1 MELLFF
7 CTMEKHT
14 NELIKESSPYL
25 RQHAHNP
32 VNWIPWS
39 DDLFDR
45 AKRENKPVLISVGYS
60 ACHWC
65 HVMEHECFEDEE
77 VAALMNEHFINVKVD
92 REERPDVDQVYM
104 TAVQLMTQR
113 GGWPLNCFTLP
124 DGCPIY
130 GGTYFPKD
138 QWMHILRSLDH
149 TFRTDLDK
157 AVSYAEKLHEG
168 IVLHELIDEPVK
180 NEVLSQEKLHELV
193 LRWSRSFDISE
204 GGDARAPKFPLPS
217 NYQFL
222 LHYGVRF
229 EHEKTLRHVEL
240 TLDKMAMG
248 GVYDQIG
255 GGFTRYSVDL
265 LWKVPHFEKM
275 LYDNGQLISLYANA
289 FRHFKKPLYKRTVY
303 QTVEWI
309 QREMMSKDG
318 AFYSALDADSEGEEG
333 KFYCWNPSE
342 MSAVL
347 AKDDQWALEFYN
359 MNQRGY
365 WEDEK
370 YIPLR
375 TISDTDLMR
384 EKGWDEEELEKQIK
398 RVNGLLLDERSHRI
412 RPGLDTKRLTSW
424 NAMVITGLCDA
435 FGAFG
440 EEEFLHLALKNARW
454 IVSERIH
461 NGKLLRSAGKDAK
474 HIEGFLE
481 DYAHV
486 IEAFIHL
493 YGITFDRSWLDL
505 AMDLSET
512 VRSEFQDSH
521 SKMCYFT
528 AANST
533 LIARKMDLNDNV
545 LPSGNS
551 LMATNFYRLGELFH
565 KEEYTQDARQMLMN
579 IYEGMEQYGS
589 GYSGWGSLLLQ
600 FTCPSFQLA
609 IVGNDVHEMHQALLK
624 DYLPHAIF
632 CGGLDLSIPVLQ
644 DKSILDK
651 TMVYVCT
658 DGACLMPTSK
668 LDEVRKQ
675 LSNTSY

>member
-1 MELLFF
+1 
-7 CTMEKHT
+7 MEKHT

-39 DDLFDR
+39 DDLFER
-45 AKRENKPVLISVGYS
+45 AQRENKPVLISVGYS

-65 HVMEHECFEDEE
+65 HVMERECFEDEE
-77 VAALMNEHFINVKVD
+77 VAALMNAHFINVKVD

-124 DGCPIY
+124 DGRPIY

-149 TFRTDLDK
+149 TFRTDIDK
-157 AVSYAEKLHEG
+157 AVAYAEKLHEG

-229 EHEKTLRHVEL
+229 DHEKTLKHVEL

-248 GVYDQIG
+248 GIYDQIG
-255 GGFTRYSVDL
+255 GGFTRYSVDM

-289 FRHFKKPLYKRTVY
+289 YRHFKKPLYKRIVY
-303 QTVEWI
+303 QTVEWL
-309 QREMMSKDG
+309 QREMMDTHG
-318 AFYSALDADSEGEEG
+318 AFYAALDADSEGEEG
-333 KFYCWNPSE
+333 KFYCWTPEE
-342 MSAVL
+342 ML
-347 AKDDQWALEFYN
+347 ATLSKEDRWVLEFYN

-365 WEDEK
+365 WEEDK

-375 TISDTDLMR
+375 KSSDAEVMR
-384 EKGWDEEELEKQIK
+384 TMGWTTEELEANIL
-398 RVNGLLLDERSHRI
+398 RINGLLLDERSHRV
-412 RPGLDTKRLTSW
+412 RPGLDNKRLTSW
-424 NAMVITGLCDA
+424 NAMVIVGLCDA
-435 FGAFG
+435 YGAFG
-440 EEEFLHLALKNARW
+440 DEEFLHLAVKNARW
-454 IVSERIH
+454 IVRERLQQ
-461 NGKLLRSAGKDAK
+461 GKLLRSAGAEEKQ
-474 HIEGFLE
+474 IQGFLE
-481 DYAHV
+481 DYAHT
-486 IEAFIHL
+486 IEAFIQL
-493 YGITFDRSWLDL
+493 YTVSFDHSWLDYAL
-505 AMDLSET
+505 ELTET
-512 VRSEFQDSH
+512 VRAEFQDPK

-528 AANST
+528 SGNST

-551 LMATNFYRLGELFH
+551 LMATNFYRLGQLFKRTDLLH
-565 KEEYTQDARQMLMN
+565 DSEQMLMN
-579 IYEGMEQYGS
+579 IYDGMEQYGS

-600 FTCPSFQLA
+600 FTCASFQLA
-609 IVGNDVHEMHQALLK
+609 IVGVNVQDQKQTLLK
-624 DYLPHAIF
+624 EYLPNTLF
-632 CGGLDLSIPVLQ
+632 CGGSDLSLP
-644 DKSILDK
+644 ILEDK
-651 TMVYVCT
+651 TLTEKTMLYVCT
-658 DGACLMPTSK
+658 DGACLMPTEH

-675 LSNTSY
+675 LSNSNY

>member
-1 MELLFF
+1 
-7 CTMEKHT
+7 MEKHT
-14 NELIKESSPYL
+14 NELINESSPYL

-39 DDLFDR
+39 DDLFER
-45 AKRENKPVLISVGYS
+45 AQRENKPVLISVGYS

-65 HVMEHECFEDEE
+65 HVMERECFEDEE
-77 VAALMNEHFINVKVD
+77 VAVLMNAHFINVKVD

-124 DGCPIY
+124 DGRPIY

-180 NEVLSQEKLHELV
+180 NEVLAQEKLHELV

-229 EHEKTLRHVEL
+229 EHEKTLKHVEL

-248 GVYDQIG
+248 GIYDQIG
-255 GGFTRYSVDL
+255 GGFTRYSVDM

-289 FRHFKKPLYKRTVY
+289 YRHFKKPLYKRIVY
-303 QTVEWI
+303 QTVEWL
-309 QREMMSKDG
+309 QREMKDTHG
-318 AFYSALDADSEGEEG
+318 AFYAALDADSEGEEG
-333 KFYCWNPSE
+333 KFYCWNPE
-342 MSAVL
+342 DMSAAL
-347 AKDDQWALEFYN
+347 SKKDRWVLEFYN

-365 WEDEK
+365 WEEDK

-375 TISDTDLMR
+375 TSSDTEVMR
-384 EKGWDEEELEKQIK
+384 TMGWTAQELEANIL
-398 RVNGLLLDERSHRI
+398 RINGLLLDERSHRV
-412 RPGLDTKRLTSW
+412 RPGLDNKRLTSW
-424 NAMVITGLCDA
+424 NAMVIVGLCDA
-435 FGAFG
+435 YGAFG
-440 EEEFLHLALKNARW
+440 DEEFLHLAVKNARW
-454 IVSERIH
+454 IVRERMQQ
-461 NGKLLRSAGKDAK
+461 GKLLRSAGAEAK
-474 HIEGFLE
+474 HIQGFLE
-481 DYAHV
+481 DYAHTV
-486 IEAFIHL
+486 ESFIQL
-493 YGITFDRSWLDL
+493 YTVSLDRSWLDYAL
-505 AMDLSET
+505 ELTET
-512 VRSEFQDSH
+512 VRAEFQDPK

-528 AANST
+528 SGNST

-551 LMATNFYRLGELFH
+551 LMATNFYRLGQLFKRTDLLH
-565 KEEYTQDARQMLMN
+565 DSEQMLMN
-579 IYEGMEQYGS
+579 IYDGMEQYGS

-609 IVGNDVHEMHQALLK
+609 IVGEQVEKQHHTLLK
-624 DYLPHAIF
+624 EYLPNTLF
-632 CGGLDLSIPVLQ
+632 CGGSDLRLPILE
-644 DKSILDK
+644 DKSMLDK
-651 TMVYVCT
+651 TMLYVCT
-658 DGACLMPTSK
+658 DGACLMPTED

-675 LSNTSY
+675 LSNSNY

>member
-1 MELLFF
+1 
-7 CTMEKHT
+7 MEKYT

-32 VNWIPWS
+32 VHWIPWS
-39 DDLFDR
+39 DDLFER

-77 VAALMNEHFINVKVD
+77 VAALMNKHFINVKVD

-124 DGCPIY
+124 DGRPIY

-138 QWMHILRSLDH
+138 QWVHILRSLDH

-180 NEVLSQEKLHELV
+180 NEDLTQEKLHELV

-229 EHEKTLRHVEL
+229 DHEKTLLHVEL

-248 GVYDQIG
+248 GIYDQIG
-255 GGFTRYSVDL
+255 GGFTRYSVDM

-303 QTVEWI
+303 QTVEWL
-309 QREMMSKDG
+309 QREMLSKDG

-342 MSAVL
+342 MSTVL
-347 AKDDQWALEFYN
+347 SKEDQWVLEFYN
-359 MNQRGY
+359 INQRGY

-375 TISDTDLMR
+375 TSSDAEVMR
-384 EKGWDEEELEKQIK
+384 KKGWDQEELEKQIK
-398 RVNGLLLDERSHRI
+398 RINGILLDERSHRI

-435 FGAFG
+435 YGAFG
-440 EEEFLHLALKNARW
+440 DEEFLHLALKNARW
-454 IVSERIH
+454 IVSARIH
-461 NGKLLRSAGKDAK
+461 NGKLLRSAGSEEK

-493 YGITFDRSWLDL
+493 YSITFDRSWLDL

-512 VRSEFQDSH
+512 VRSEFQDAH

-565 KEEYTQDARQMLMN
+565 KEEYTQDAKQMLMN
-579 IYEGMEQYGS
+579 IHDGMEQYGS
-589 GYSGWGSLLLQ
+589 GYSGWGSLLMQ

-609 IVGNDVHEMHQALLK
+609 IVGSDVQEMHQALLK

-644 DKSILDK
+644 DKSIMDK

-675 LSNTSY
+675 LSNTGY

>member
-7 CTMEKHT
+7 CTMEKYT

-32 VNWIPWS
+32 VQWIPWS
-39 DDLFDR
+39 DDLFER

-77 VAALMNEHFINVKVD
+77 VAALMNKHFINVKVD

-124 DGCPIY
+124 DGRPIY

-180 NEVLSQEKLHELV
+180 NEDLTQEKLHELV

-229 EHEKTLRHVEL
+229 DHEKTLRHVEL

-248 GVYDQIG
+248 GIYDQIG
-255 GGFTRYSVDL
+255 GGFTRYSVDM

-303 QTVEWI
+303 QIVEWL
-309 QREMMSKDG
+309 QREMLSKDG

-342 MSAVL
+342 MSTVL
-347 AKDDQWALEFYN
+347 SKEDQWVLEFYN
-359 MNQRGY
+359 INQRGY

-375 TISDTDLMR
+375 TSSDVEVMR
-384 EKGWDEEELEKQIK
+384 KKGWDEEELEKQIK
-398 RVNGLLLDERSHRI
+398 RINGILLDERSHRI

-435 FGAFG
+435 YGAFG
-440 EEEFLHLALKNARW
+440 DEEFLHLALKNARW
-454 IVSERIH
+454 IVSARIH
-461 NGKLLRSAGKDAK
+461 NGKLLRSAGSEEK

-493 YGITFDRSWLDL
+493 YSITFDRSWLDL

-512 VRSEFQDSH
+512 VRSEFQDAH

-565 KEEYTQDARQMLMN
+565 KEEYTQDAKQMLMN
-579 IYEGMEQYGS
+579 IHDGMEQYGS
-589 GYSGWGSLLLQ
+589 GYSGWGSLLMQ

-609 IVGNDVHEMHQALLK
+609 IVGSDVQEMHQALLK

-644 DKSILDK
+644 DKSIMDK

-675 LSNTSY
+675 LSNTGY

>member
-1 MELLFF
+1 
-7 CTMEKHT
+7 MEKHT
-14 NELIKESSPYL
+14 NELINESSPYL

-32 VNWIPWS
+32 VNWVPWS
-39 DDLFDR
+39 DDLFER
-45 AKRENKPVLISVGYS
+45 AQRENKPVLISVGYS

-65 HVMEHECFEDEE
+65 HVMERECFEDEE
-77 VAALMNEHFINVKVD
+77 VAALMNTHFINVKVD

-124 DGCPIY
+124 DGRPVY

-138 QWMHILRSLDH
+138 QWMHILRSLNH
-149 TFRTDLDK
+149 TFQTDLDK

-168 IVLHELIDEPVK
+168 IVLHELIDEPAK

-229 EHEKTLRHVEL
+229 DHEKTVRHVEL

-248 GVYDQIG
+248 GIYDQIG
-255 GGFTRYSVDL
+255 GGFTRYSVDM

-289 FRHFKKPLYKRTVY
+289 YRHFKKPLYKRTVY
-303 QTVEWI
+303 QTVDWL
-309 QREMMSKDG
+309 QREMMSSDG
-318 AFYSALDADSEGEEG
+318 SFYAALDADSEGEEG

-347 AKDDQWALEFYN
+347 AKEDQWVLDFYN

-365 WEDEK
+365 WEEDK

-375 TISDTDLMR
+375 TSTDAEVLHKM
-384 EKGWDEEELEKQIK
+384 GWDAEELEKQIK
-398 RVNGLLLDERSHRI
+398 RINGLLLDERSHRI
-412 RPGLDTKRLTSW
+412 RPGLDNKRLTSW

-435 FGAFG
+435 YGAFG
-440 EEEFLHLALKNARW
+440 DEEFLHLALKNARW
-454 IVSERIH
+454 IVRDRLRQ
-461 NGKLLRSAGKDAK
+461 GKLMRSAGEGEKQ
-474 HIEGFLE
+474 IQGFLE
-481 DYAHV
+481 DYAHA
-486 IEAFIHL
+486 IEAFIQL
-493 YGITFDRSWLDL
+493 YTITFDRSWLDHAL
-505 AMDLSET
+505 ELTET
-512 VRSEFQDSH
+512 VRSEFQDAH

-528 AANST
+528 EASST
-533 LIARKMDLNDNV
+533 LIARKMDINDNV

-551 LMATNFYRLGELFH
+551 LMATNFYRLGKLFL
-565 KEEYTQDARQMLMN
+565 KEEYTRDAKQMLMN

-609 IVGNDVHEMHQALLK
+609 IVGKDVREMQQTLQK
-624 DYLPHAIF
+624 DYLPQAIF
-632 CGGLDLSIPVLQ
+632 CGGAELSLPVLQ
-644 DKSILDK
+644 DKSITDE
-651 TMVYVCT
+651 TIVHVCT
-658 DGACLMPTSK
+658 DGACLLPTNA

-675 LSNTSY
+675 LSNTNY